1 MLESI
6 ETSRSSSSMASA
18 ITRARVTR
26 RVRVPS
32 RMCCERLMPPFARA
46 RWRAWPRLDSNVI
59 DDGGINRCRAVRGD
73 GVADQSAERAELD
86 RRTWF
91 REGVVG
97 GDCTAQLRTGR
108 RHRLTYPATRRGDGP
123 SRAGHAAG
131 GPRLHRQPGHLHR
144 RLGRYR
150 HAVQNRTTTRH
161 SARVSAS
168 EPGTAARSSEGDR
181 RAHADPN
188 STHGN
193 PLSGCV
199 KICTTLAFRT
209 GPRS

>member
-97 GDCTAQLRTGR
+97 GKLHCSTADWSSPSPHLPR
-108 RHRLTYPATRRGDGP
+108 YPTRRRPVPRRSRCRWSSATSPARSPSPPPWPLPTCSAEPHHDPALGP
-123 SRAGHAAG
+123 SVRVRARDCGSFVRG
-131 GPRLHRQPGHLHR
+131 RPPGPRRPEFYSWKSTQRMCEDLYNVGL
-144 RLGRYR
+144 
-150 HAVQNRTTTRH
+150 QNG
-161 SARVSAS
+161 S
-168 EPGTAARSSEGDR
+168 
-181 RAHADPN
+181 
-188 STHGN
+188 
-193 PLSGCV
+193 
-199 KICTTLAFRT
+199 
-209 GPRS
+209 